1 VDFKQAEI
9 KFKQLKVQFETGKLT
24 EAEFKTQ
31 LEGLMVQDESGSWW
45 MIGYETELWYRHDG
59 ENWIQTDVPG
69 NLPKKPKSLVPTEHK
84 ETESKSSEKAPRE
97 KAERETAEKAAK
109 EKAER
114 EATEKAAKE
123 KLEREAAEKAARE
136 KAHREVAEKARKEV
150 AEQTYW
156 EELKTGE
163 LRTKPSYWKA
173 IGYHLLLGFGLFY
186 IDKAVKRKWLYPI
199 IVFYAIMDIFL
210 ASQYV
215 SPFEIAEFGGTTFF
229 ISLGIYVLSFLD
241 VILTCKAYR
250 KNP

>member
-109 EKAER
+109 LKEKPLRRPLRKSWSGRRPRRLLEKKL
-114 EATEKAAKE
+114 TEKSLRR
-123 KLEREAAEKAARE
+123 LERKLQSRRTG
-136 KAHREVAEKARKEV
+136 KNLKRVNL
-150 AEQTYW
+150 EQNLPIGRLLVTI
-156 EELKTGE
+156 
-163 LRTKPSYWKA
+163 SYSDLD
-173 IGYHLLLGFGLFY
+173 Y
-186 IDKAVKRKWLYPI
+186 
-199 IVFYAIMDIFL
+199 
-210 ASQYV
+210 
-215 SPFEIAEFGGTTFF
+215 F
-229 ISLGIYVLSFLD
+229 ILI
-241 VILTCKAYR
+241 KQ
-250 KNP
+250 